1 MIEERDKWRK
11 YVHGV
16 ANPRIEDGWRT
27 EQYAP
32 DPVIQTWLTVNWPA
46 PRGLF
51 QAVCVPHKFN
61 SFQCRPAFPPNLC
74 RKSAVDKM
82 LCKIHN
88 HRDWPVD
95 LCSCWSLQSPISAI
109 SSWHPVW
116 LDLSPVDMNS
126 QWKEDWQSASVT
138 NCAIVEDSTSRKPGF
153 DLPRYSWSL
162 LKCFRVG
169 QGTCKTSLYKWGL
182 TKSPICSSGDPQNM
196 DNIVNSVDQVW
207 RRSDDSTR
215 IWRRCC
221 QLWNSVATT
230 AVAKW

>member
-1 MIEERDKWRK
+1 MVWPTLGSRTAEEQNSMLQIQSFK
-11 YVHGV
+11 
-16 ANPRIEDGWRT
+16 
-27 EQYAP
+27 P
-32 DPVIQTWLTVNWPA
+32 DWLWTDQHHA
-46 PRGLF
+46 AYFRLS
-51 QAVCVPHKFN
+51 ASHTN
-61 SFQCRPAFPPNLC
+61 SIASSADQHSPPPNLC
-74 RKSAVDKM
+74 RKSAVDQM

-138 NCAIVEDSTSRKPGF
+138 NCAIVEDSTSRQPGF